1 MKPVVLVNHWHD
13 DNRGDSAITYG
24 SLTMLNKAWPDRPL
38 VLHTLNA
45 DAEDLPHATRHV
57 RRAFPNVTARP
68 SLVPTPPRGGSRL
81 SALVWFA
88 RTCWLALRLAAD
100 RPPAELADLREAHA
114 VCLLGGSNLFV
125 QGRQRAMGLAR
136 LLQLLAPAIVAQ
148 RRGVPT
154 YLLGHTIGPLR
165 GHSAR
170 RLARSVLRQA
180 TLVTVRERHSAT
192 LLAGFGVSK
201 TNYRVAPDLAF
212 GLTPSTTESDTVL
225 ERYGLEGA
233 RFLVLSVRQHP
244 YDGTGAT
251 DRLIAEV
258 EEFARQALRE
268 RSVDR
273 VAVIAQAL
281 GPTPVEDDRGISR
294 RLATAI
300 GDGAIFVEEDSSPT
314 ELTGLYAGAAAV
326 VAVRLHA
333 AILSMAGGV
342 PAMAISYFTSK
353 TEGVF
358 EFMGMPDMWCE
369 FADVTASMLLNRL
382 RVMLDQTYGATV
394 SSRAAEARRD
404 VLEIAHELS

>member
-24 SLTMLNKAWPDRPL
+24 TLMLLDKAWPDRPL
-38 VLHTLNA
+38 VLHILNT
-45 DAEDLPHATRHV
+45 DAEYHLHATRHV
-57 RRAFPNVTARP
+57 RRAFPKVTTRP
-68 SLVPTPPRGGSRL
+68 SLVPTPPASGARL
-81 SALVWFA
+81 STLVWFA

-100 RPPAELADLREAHA
+100 RPPAELADLRDAHA

-165 GHSAR
+165 GRSAR
-170 RLARSVLRQA
+170 RLARSVLRRA
-180 TLVTVRERHSAT
+180 TLITVREQHSAA
-192 LLAGFGVSK
+192 LLAGFGVSRAK
-201 TNYRVAPDLAF
+201 YRVAPDLAF
-212 GLTPSTTESDTVL
+212 GLTPSKAESEAVL
-225 ERYGLEGA
+225 ERYGLKGV
-233 RFLVLSVRQHP
+233 RFLALSVRQHP
-244 YDGTGAT
+244 YDGTDAT
-251 DRLIAEV
+251 DRLAAEV
-258 EEFARQALRE
+258 EEFARRALRE
-268 RSVDR
+268 RLVDR
-273 VAVIAQAL
+273 IAVVAQAL

-294 RLATAI
+294 RLAVAI
-300 GDGAIFVEEDSSPT
+300 GNGAIFVEEDLSPT
-314 ELTGLYAGAAAV
+314 ELTGIYAGAAAV

-369 FADVTASMLLNRL
+369 FADVTAGMLLNRL
-382 RVMLDQTYGATV
+382 GAMLDQAYGAMV
-394 SSRAAEARRD
+394 SSRAAEARHD
-404 VLEIAHELS
+404 VLEIAHELP